1 MSVLNRMKKILDTPS
16 SPAVEEEGVGNVAE
30 TNILQH
36 LALAAAAMGVD
47 LSDNDAVEQF
57 IVDVRQAVTKE
68 KAQLKSQL
76 RRFTAAKA
84 KAAAKGT
91 VKTLS

>member
-1 MSVLNRMKKILDTPS
+1 MSVINRMKKILETP
-16 SPAVEEEGVGNVAE
+16 AFEEEGVGNAAE

-36 LALAAAAMGVD
+36 IALAAAAMGVD
-47 LSDNDAVEQF
+47 VSDNDAVDQF
-57 IVDVRQAVTKE
+57 IADVRQAVTKE

-76 RRFTAAKA
+76 RRFTNSKA

-91 VKTLS
+91 VKSLA

>member
-1 MSVLNRMKKILDTPS
+1 MSVLNRMKKILET
-16 SPAVEEEGVGNVAE
+16 AVEEEGAASAAE
-30 TNILQH
+30 TSILQH

-47 LSDNDAVEQF
+47 VGDNDAVDQF
-57 IVDVRQAVTKE
+57 IADVRTAVTKE

-76 RRFTAAKA
+76 RRFTASKA

-91 VKTLS
+91 VKSLS